1 MATNGSLFRPKVR
14 AGNLGERKKQD
25 GMFRN
30 IPSYPEFGGFSSAA
44 KIDKGQKPSMALE
57 RSPTVHKGKPI

>member
-1 MATNGSLFRPKVR
+1 MATNGNLFRPKVR

-30 IPSYPEFGGFSSAA
+30 IPSFPEFGGFSSAA
-44 KIDKGQKPSMALE
+44 KVAKDKSPSMALE
-57 RSPTVHKGKPI
+57 RSPSSRKGPI